1 MQTLALLDGNGKVT
15 KEQSR
20 QIKEYQILA
29 TLDSIVEKTQA
40 QYAKVNREYLVARKE
55 LGTG

>member
-1 MQTLALLDGNGKVT
+1 LLALLDGNGKVT

-55 LGTG
+55 LGAG